1 MRSRKRKMKSS
12 NPLVSVLIPS
22 YNSAPYLHDSIKSII
37 NQTYTNWEL
46 IITDD
51 CSSDNSIEIARKYSS
66 KDQRI
71 KLVEND
77 KNRGIS
83 GNMNE
88 GLKYCKGKYIAILD
102 ADDWSYPYRLEEQV
116 EVMEKNKKIVA
127 CSGFFDVCD
136 ENLKSKYV
144 KDLPETNEELR
155 KAMKRY
161 MPMIHP
167 GIMWRADT
175 LFKTNLYPEYLKV
188 GHDYLITMEI
198 SQYGELYNLQK
209 PVIKYRVREKS
220 ITGEKL
226 FDTEL
231 VTGYLQLHAHF
242 KYDGYT
248 LTKKEIFFIA
258 IRFLITVI
266 FPASFVRFIANY
278 SKIVHRVLTK

>member
-1 MRSRKRKMKSS
+1 MKN

-22 YNSAPYLHDSIKSII
+22 YNSGAYLDDSIQSILD
-37 NQTYTNWEL
+37 QTYPNWEL

-51 CSSDNSIEIARKYSS
+51 CSTDNSVEVAKKHANRDK
-66 KDQRI
+66 RI
-71 KLVEND
+71 KVYENE

-83 GNMNE
+83 GNMNR
-88 GLKYCKGKYIAILD
+88 GLKHCKGKYIAILD
-102 ADDWSYPYRLEEQV
+102 ADDWSYPYRLKKQV
-116 EVMEKNKKIVA
+116 EVMEENKKVAA

-136 ENLKSKYV
+136 ENLKSKYI
-144 KDLPETNEELR
+144 KDLPETNQELR

-161 MPMIHP
+161 MPLIHP
-167 GIMWRADT
+167 GTMWRASA

-188 GHDYLITMEI
+188 GHDYLITMDI

-242 KYDGYT
+242 NYEGYT
-248 LTKKEIFFIA
+248 LTKKEVFFIA

-266 FPASFVRFIANY
+266 FPPSFVRFIANY

>member
-1 MRSRKRKMKSS
+1 MKEN

-22 YNSAPYLHDSIKSII
+22 YNSALYLDESIESIL
-37 NQTYTNWEL
+37 NQTYANWEL

-51 CSSDNSIEIARKYSS
+51 CSTDNSVEVAKKYSS
-66 KDQRI
+66 KDERI
-71 KLVEND
+71 KVVENK

-88 GLKYCKGKYIAILD
+88 GLKHCKGKYIGILD
-102 ADDWSYPYRLEEQV
+102 ADDWSYPYRLKEQV
-116 EVMEKNKKIVA
+116 EVMEENEKIVA

-136 ENLKSKYV
+136 ENLKSNYI
-144 KDLPETNEELR
+144 KDLPETNKELR
-155 KAMKRY
+155 KAMMRY

-167 GIMWRADT
+167 GIIWRADA
-175 LFKTNLYPEYLKV
+175 LFKTDLYPEYLKV
-188 GHDYLITMEI
+188 GHDYLITIDI

-209 PVIKYRVREKS
+209 PIIKYRVRKKS
-220 ITGEKL
+220 ITGKKL

-242 KYDGYT
+242 KYDGYR
-248 LTKKEIFFIA
+248 LTKKEVFFIA

-266 FPASFVRFIANY
+266 FPAKFVRFIANY
-278 SKIVHRVLTK
+278 SKLAHKILTK

>member
-1 MRSRKRKMKSS
+1 MEN

-22 YNSAPYLHDSIKSII
+22 YNSGPYLDDSIGSILA
-37 NQTYTNWEL
+37 QTYTNWEL

-51 CSSDNSIEIARKYSS
+51 CSTDNSVKVAKKYASND
-66 KDQRI
+66 KRI
-71 KLVEND
+71 RVYKNE

-102 ADDWSYPYRLEEQV
+102 ADDWSYPYRLKEQV
-116 EVMEKNKKIVA
+116 EVMERNEMMVA

-136 ENLKSKYV
+136 EDLKSNYI

-167 GIMWRADT
+167 GTMWRAEA

-188 GHDYLITMEI
+188 GHDYLITIEV
-198 SQYGELYNLQK
+198 SQHGELYNLQK

-242 KYDGYT
+242 KYDDYH
-248 LTKKEIFFIA
+248 LTKKEVLFIG
-258 IRFLITVI
+258 IRFLITAI

-278 SKIVHRVLTK
+278 SKTVHKILTK